1 MSFQTLTQPSS
12 IGRVLDSGF
21 KLFAA
26 SLKPVLV
33 LVVAVSITSILM
45 QYSMFQLMLPAQQ
58 FTTQEE
64 VTQYMSEA
72 LPQVLGITLF
82 MSLIMYI
89 FYNAVIYRIGN
100 VAKGMEDDLFESLI
114 VGIRKVIPVFI
125 ALILYSLIVGLGMML
140 LIIPGL
146 ILLLTLMF
154 YQILIVNDNE
164 GIFSSLKASHRLVWG
179 NYWRTAA
186 VITVPLFI
194 MIVFLMIPGIIQ
206 GYTEAMNQAE
216 MLRQGGMASSYQQ
229 AYGAADI
236 VSSLLSSMAMAVL
249 AAVCIVHLNDL
260 KLRKSGSDL
269 EQRMSG

>member
-1 MSFQTLTQPSS
+1 MSFQSLTQPSS

-45 QYSMFQLMLPAQQ
+45 QYSMFQLMSPAQQ

-64 VTQYMSEA
+64 VTHYMA
-72 LPQVLGITLF
+72 GVLPQVLGISLF

-89 FYNAVIYRIGN
+89 FYNAAIYRIGN
-100 VAKGMEDDLFESLI
+100 VAKGIEDDLFESLI
-114 VGIRKVIPVFI
+114 VGIKKAIPVFI
-125 ALILYSLIVGLGMML
+125 ALILYSLLVGLGMLL

-146 ILLLTLMF
+146 ILMLTLLF
-154 YQILIVNDNE
+154 YQILIVNDDE
-164 GIFSSLKASHRLVWG
+164 GIFSSLKNSHRLVWG

-186 VITVPLFI
+186 VITIPLFI

-216 MLRQGGMASSYQQ
+216 VVRQGGMASSYHQS
-229 AYGAADI
+229 YGVTDI

-269 EQRMSG
+269 EQRLSG

>member
-1 MSFQTLTQPSS
+1 
-12 IGRVLDSGF
+12 
-21 KLFAA
+21 
-26 SLKPVLV
+26 
-33 LVVAVSITSILM
+33 M
-45 QYSMFQLMLPAQQ
+45 QYSMSQLMLPAQQ

-64 VTQYMSEA
+64 VTQYMAEV
-72 LPQVLGITLF
+72 LPQFLGISVF
-82 MSLIMYI
+82 MTLIMYI

-100 VAKGMEDDLFESLI
+100 VAKGTEDDLFESLI
-114 VGIRKVIPVFI
+114 VGIKKAIPVFI

-146 ILLLTLMF
+146 ILMLTLLF

-164 GIFSSLKASHRLVWG
+164 GIVSSLRTSHRLVWG

-186 VITVPLFI
+186 VITVPVFI

-216 MLRQGGMASSYQQ
+216 MVRQGGVATSYQQ
-229 AYGAADI
+229 SYGLADI
-236 VSSLLSSMAMAVL
+236 VSSLLSSIAMAVL
-249 AAVCIVHLNDL
+249 AAVCIAHLNDL

-269 EQRMSG
+269 EQRMGG

>member
-1 MSFQTLTQPSS
+1 
-12 IGRVLDSGF
+12 
-21 KLFAA
+21 
-26 SLKPVLV
+26 
-33 LVVAVSITSILM
+33 
-45 QYSMFQLMLPAQQ
+45 MLPAQQ

>member
-1 MSFQTLTQPSS
+1 VSYQALTQPSG

-21 KLFAA
+21 KLFVA
-26 SLKPVLV
+26 SLKPVFV

-45 QYSMFQLMLPAQQ
+45 EYSMFQLMLPAQQ

-64 VTQYMSEA
+64 VTQYMAEV
-72 LPQVLGITLF
+72 LPQFLGISVF
-82 MSLIMYI
+82 MTLIMYI

-100 VAKGMEDDLFESLI
+100 VAKGTEDDLFESLI
-114 VGIRKVIPVFI
+114 VGIKKAIPVFI

-146 ILLLTLMF
+146 ILMLTLLF

-164 GIFSSLKASHRLVWG
+164 GVFSSLRTSHRLVWG

-186 VITVPLFI
+186 VITVPMFI
-194 MIVFLMIPGIIQ
+194 MIVFLTIPGIIQ
-206 GYTEAMNQAE
+206 GYSEAMNQAE
-216 MLRQGGMASSYQQ
+216 MVRQGEMATAYQQ
-229 AYGAADI
+229 SYGVTDI
-236 VSSLLSSMAMAVL
+236 VSSLLSSMAMALL
-249 AAVCIVHLNDL
+249 AAICIVHLNDL

-269 EQRMSG
+269 EQRMDG